1 MNGIATTPEP
11 PYYTAIFTSALSD
24 DRAGYDD
31 TAARMLEL
39 AAEQPGFLG
48 AESVRDET
56 GFGITVSYWASL
68 AAIRDW
74 KEQAEH
80 REAQRRGKESW
91 YTCYK
96 LRIAKVERDYGF
108 DRAAT

>member
-11 PYYTAIFTSALSD
+11 PYYTVIFTSVLGD
-24 DRAGYDD
+24 DRADYDE

-39 AAEQPGFLG
+39 AAQQPGFLG
-48 AESVRDET
+48 AESVRDEM
-56 GFGITVSYWASL
+56 GLGVTVSYWASL
-68 AAIRDW
+68 EAIRAW
-74 KEQAEH
+74 KDNAEH
-80 REAQRRGKESW
+80 QEAQRRGNESW

-108 DRAAT
+108 DRALS